1 VRDIEAAKRALERAE
16 RATEEVD
23 RSVWL
28 AKAAD
33 HAISR
38 DAVLVGGTA
47 VNLHTAVYKPT
58 DVDLCAY
65 LDEDDRTELD
75 RLGFKH
81 LHGDHFLYT
90 VPDGEKW
97 PVEFPDSV
105 VDGDV
110 MHVLLDAGEELTVI
124 STESLVLDRVRQATD
139 RTNVM
144 FNEAVR
150 LCRAVKGTADWALIE
165 DRVSEEDRRA
175 PLLRLRATFEQV
187 MAKAAG

>member
-1 VRDIEAAKRALERAE
+1 VRDLEAAKRALDRAE
-16 RATEEVD
+16 QATDEVD

-38 DAVLVGGTA
+38 DAVLVGGAA

-65 LDEDDRTELD
+65 LDEEDRIALD

-90 VPDGEKW
+90 FRDGEKW

-110 MHVLLDAGEELTVI
+110 MHVSLDADEVLVVI
-124 STESLVLDRVRQATD
+124 SIESLVLDRVRQATD
-139 RTNVM
+139 RTDVTL
-144 FNEAVR
+144 NEAVR
-150 LCRAVKGTADWALIE
+150 LCRAVRETADWGLIE
-165 DRVSEEDRRA
+165 SKVNEEDRQA
-175 PLLRLRATFEQV
+175 PLLRLRETYEKVLAR
-187 MAKAAG
+187 AG

>member
-1 VRDIEAAKRALERAE
+1 MRNVEAAKRALDRAE
-16 RATEEVD
+16 RATDEID

-38 DAVLVGGTA
+38 EAVLVGGAA

-65 LDEDDRTELD
+65 LDEEDRAELD

-81 LHGDHFLYT
+81 LQGDHFLYT
-90 VPDGEKW
+90 FRDGEKW

-110 MHVLLDAGEELTVI
+110 MQVYLDDDEVLTVI

-139 RTNVM
+139 RTDVTL
-144 FNEAVR
+144 NEAVR
-150 LCRAVKGTADWALIE
+150 LCRAVKETADWALIE
-165 DRVSEEDRRA
+165 AKITEEDRQA
-175 PLLRLRATFEQV
+175 PLLRLRETYEKV
-187 MAKAAG
+187 MARAG

>member
-1 VRDIEAAKRALERAE
+1 VRDVEAAKRALDRAE
-16 RATEEVD
+16 QATDEVD

-38 DAVLVGGTA
+38 DAVLVGGAA

-65 LDEDDRTELD
+65 LDEEDRTQLD

-81 LHGDHFLYT
+81 LQGDHFLYT
-90 VPDGEKW
+90 FRDGERW

-110 MHVLLDAGEELTVI
+110 MHVSLDADEVLVVI
-124 STESLVLDRVRQATD
+124 STESLVLDRIRQATD
-139 RTNVM
+139 RTDVTLD
-144 FNEAVR
+144 EAVR
-150 LCRAVKGTADWALIE
+150 LCRAVKDTADWALIA
-165 DRVSEEDRRA
+165 RKVNEEDHQA
-175 PLLRLRATFEQV
+175 PLLGLRATYGKV
-187 MAKAAG
+187 RARAS

>member
-1 VRDIEAAKRALERAE
+1 VRDIEAAKRALERAG

-90 VPDGEKW
+90 FPDGEKW

-110 MHVLLDAGEELTVI
+110 MHVSLDADEVLVVI

-139 RTNVM
+139 RTGVT
-144 FNEAVR
+144 FDEAVR
-150 LCRAVKGTADWALIE
+150 LCRAVEETADWSLIE
-165 DRVSEEDRRA
+165 AKVNEEDRQV
-175 PLLRLRATFEQV
+175 PLLRLRETYDKVLAR
-187 MAKAAG
+187 AR

>member
-1 VRDIEAAKRALERAE
+1 MRDLQAAKKALERAE
-16 RATEEVD
+16 QSTNEVD

-38 DAVLVGGTA
+38 DAVLVGGAA

-75 RLGFKH
+75 RLGFNH
-81 LHGDHFLYT
+81 LQGDHFLYT
-90 VPDGEKW
+90 FRDGEQW

-110 MHVLLDAGEELTVI
+110 MLVSLNEDEVLTVI
-124 STESLVLDRVRQATD
+124 STESLVLDRIRQATD
-139 RTNVM
+139 RTEVT

-150 LCRAVKGTADWALIE
+150 LCRAVMDTADWALIE
-165 DRVSEEDRRA
+165 SKVDEENRRA
-175 PLLRLRATFEQV
+175 PLLRLRETYERIK
-187 MAKAAG
+187 AKAH

>member
-1 VRDIEAAKRALERAE
+1 VRDLEAAKRALDRAE
-16 RATEEVD
+16 QATNEVD

-38 DAVLVGGTA
+38 NAVLVGGAA

-58 DVDLCAY
+58 DIDLCAY
-65 LDEDDRTELD
+65 LDEEDRTQLD

-81 LHGDHFLYT
+81 LQGDHFLYT
-90 VPDGEKW
+90 FRDGERW

-110 MHVLLDAGEELTVI
+110 MQISLDADEVLVVI
-124 STESLVLDRVRQATD
+124 STESLVLDRIRQATD
-139 RTNVM
+139 RSDVTLD
-144 FNEAVR
+144 EAVR
-150 LCRAVKGTADWALIE
+150 LCRAVKDTADWALIE
-165 DRVSEEDRRA
+165 NKVNEEDRQA
-175 PLLRLRATFEQV
+175 PLLRLRETYEQV
-187 MAKAAG
+187 LARVR

>member
-1 VRDIEAAKRALERAE
+1 MRNIEAAKEALHRAE
-16 RATEEVD
+16 RATDETD
-23 RSVWL
+23 RSIWL

-38 DAVLVGGTA
+38 EAVLVGGAA

-58 DVDLCAY
+58 DIDLCAY
-65 LDEDDRTELD
+65 LDEEDRIELD

-81 LHGDHFLYT
+81 LQGDHFLYT
-90 VPDGEKW
+90 FHDGEKW

-110 MHVLLDAGEELTVI
+110 MHISLDAGEELTVI

-139 RTNVM
+139 RTDVT

-150 LCRAVKGTADWALIE
+150 LCRAVKETADWALIE
-165 DRVSEEDRRA
+165 SKVNEEDRRA
-175 PLLRLRATFEQV
+175 PLLRLRATYEQI
-187 MAKAAG
+187 MAMAV

>member
-1 VRDIEAAKRALERAE
+1 MRDLDAAKRALERAE
-16 RATEEVD
+16 LATDELD

-38 DAVLVGGTA
+38 DAVLVGGAA
-47 VNLHTAVYKPT
+47 VNLHTGSYKPT

-65 LDEDDRTELD
+65 LDQDDRTELD
-75 RLGFKH
+75 SLGFKYVQ
-81 LHGDHFLYT
+81 GDHFIYT
-90 VPDGEKW
+90 FRDGEKW

-110 MHVLLDAGEELTVI
+110 MLVSLDDDEVLTVI

-139 RTNVM
+139 RTSVT
-144 FNEAVR
+144 FEEAVR
-150 LCRAVKGTADWALIE
+150 LCLAVRGTADWMLIE
-165 DRVSEEDRRA
+165 RQVNEEDRQT
-175 PLLRLRATFEQV
+175 PFLRLRETYERVLAQTR
-187 MAKAAG
+187 

>member
-1 VRDIEAAKRALERAE
+1 MRDLDSARRALERAE
-16 RATEEVD
+16 QARDEID

-33 HAISR
+33 YAISR
-38 DAVLVGGTA
+38 NAVLVGGTA
-47 VNLHTAVYKPT
+47 VNLHTASYRPT
-58 DVDLCAY
+58 DIDLCAY
-65 LDEDDRTELD
+65 LDGDDRKELD

-81 LHGDHFLYT
+81 IQGDHFLYT
-90 VPDGEKW
+90 FRNGEKW

-110 MHVLLDAGEELTVI
+110 MRVSLDADDVLTVI

-139 RTNVM
+139 RSDVT

-150 LCRAVKGTADWALIE
+150 LSRAVIQTADWALIE
-165 DRVSEEDRRA
+165 SQVREEDRKA
-175 PLLRLRATFEQV
+175 PLMRLMETFERV
-187 MAKAAG
+187 MAKAQ

>member
-1 VRDIEAAKRALERAE
+1 MRDIAAARNALDRAE
-16 RATEEVD
+16 RATDETD

-38 DAVLVGGTA
+38 DAVLVGGAA

-58 DVDLCAY
+58 DIDLCAY
-65 LDEDDRTELD
+65 LDEEDRTELD

-81 LHGDHFLYT
+81 LQGDHFIYT
-90 VPDGEKW
+90 FRDGEKW

-110 MHVLLDAGEELTVI
+110 MHVSLDVGEVLTVI
-124 STESLVLDRVRQATD
+124 STESLVLDRIRQATD
-139 RTNVM
+139 RTDVT
-144 FNEAVR
+144 FDEAVR
-150 LCRAVKGTADWALIE
+150 LCRAVKETADWTLIE
-165 DRVSEEDRRA
+165 GRVNEEDRQA
-175 PLLRLRATFEQV
+175 PLLRFRETYERV
-187 MAKAAG
+187 MSKAG

>member
-1 VRDIEAAKRALERAE
+1 VRDVEAARRALDRAE
-16 RATEEVD
+16 EATDEID

-38 DAVLVGGTA
+38 GAVLVGGAA

-65 LDEDDRTELD
+65 LDEEDRTELD
-75 RLGFKH
+75 RLGFKR
-81 LHGDHFLYT
+81 LQGDHFLYT
-90 VPDGEKW
+90 FRDGEKW

-110 MHVLLDAGEELTVI
+110 MHVSLDADEILVVI
-124 STESLVLDRVRQATD
+124 STESLVLDRIRQATD
-139 RTNVM
+139 RTGVNLD
-144 FNEAVR
+144 EAVR
-150 LCRAVKGTADWALIE
+150 LCRAVKDSADWVLIE
-165 DRVSEEDRRA
+165 GKVNEESRRA
-175 PLLRLRATFEQV
+175 PFLRLRETYEEVLAR
-187 MAKAAG
+187 AW

>member
-1 VRDIEAAKRALERAE
+1 MRDVEAAKKALERAE
-16 RATEEVD
+16 QASDEVD

-38 DAVLVGGTA
+38 DAVLVGGAA

-58 DVDLCAY
+58 DIDLCAY
-65 LDEDDRTELD
+65 LDETDRAELD

-81 LHGDHFLYT
+81 IQGDHFLYT
-90 VPDGEKW
+90 FRDGEKW

-110 MHVLLDAGEELTVI
+110 MQVSLDAGEVLVVI
-124 STESLVLDRVRQATD
+124 STESLVLDRIRRATD
-139 RTNVM
+139 RTDVTID
-144 FNEAVR
+144 EAVR
-150 LCRAVKGTADWALIE
+150 LCRAVQDTADWSLIE
-165 DRVSEEDRRA
+165 NRVDEEDHRA
-175 PLLRLRATFEQV
+175 PLLRLRDTYEKVLARTR
-187 MAKAAG
+187 

>member
-1 VRDIEAAKRALERAE
+1 VRDLEAAKRALDRAE
-16 RATEEVD
+16 QATDDID

-38 DAVLVGGTA
+38 DAVLVGGAA

-58 DVDLCAY
+58 DIDLCAY
-65 LDEDDRTELD
+65 LDTEDRTELD

-81 LHGDHFLYT
+81 LQGDHFLYT
-90 VPDGEKW
+90 FEDGEKW

-110 MHVLLDAGEELTVI
+110 MHVYLDDEEVLTVI
-124 STESLVLDRVRQATD
+124 STESLVLDRLRQATD
-139 RTNVM
+139 RTDVT

-150 LCRAVKGTADWALIE
+150 LCRAVRDTADWALIE
-165 DRVSEEDRRA
+165 AKVNEEDRQA
-175 PLLRLRATFEQV
+175 PLLQLRETYKKV
-187 MAKAAG
+187 TDRTG

>member
-1 VRDIEAAKRALERAE
+1 VRDLEAARRALDRAE
-16 RATEEVD
+16 QATDEVD

-38 DAVLVGGTA
+38 DAVLVGGAA

-58 DVDLCAY
+58 DIDLCAY
-65 LDEDDRTELD
+65 LDEEDRTQLD

-81 LHGDHFLYT
+81 LQGDHFLYT
-90 VPDGEKW
+90 FRDGERW

-110 MHVLLDAGEELTVI
+110 MHVSLDADEVLVVI
-124 STESLVLDRVRQATD
+124 STESLVLDRIRQATD
-139 RTNVM
+139 RTAVTLD
-144 FNEAVR
+144 EAVR
-150 LCRAVKGTADWALIE
+150 LCRAVKDTADWALIE
-165 DRVSEEDRRA
+165 SKVNEEDHQA
-175 PLLRLRATFEQV
+175 PLLGLRATYEKV
-187 MAKAAG
+187 RARAW

>member
-1 VRDIEAAKRALERAE
+1 MRNIEAAKEALDRAE
-16 RATEEVD
+16 RATDETD

-38 DAVLVGGTA
+38 KAVLVGGAA
-47 VNLHTAVYKPT
+47 VNLHTAVYRPT
-58 DVDLCAY
+58 DIDLCAY

-81 LHGDHFLYT
+81 LQGDHFLYT
-90 VPDGEKW
+90 FRDGEKW

-110 MHVLLDAGEELTVI
+110 MHVSLDAGEVLTVI

-139 RTNVM
+139 RTEVTSKSTKQYA
-144 FNEAVR
+144 F
-150 LCRAVKGTADWALIE
+150 
-165 DRVSEEDRRA
+165 
-175 PLLRLRATFEQV
+175 
-187 MAKAAG
+187 AGR

>member
-1 VRDIEAAKRALERAE
+1 MRDIAAAKRALERAE
-16 RATEEVD
+16 RATEDVD

-38 DAVLVGGTA
+38 VAVLVGGAA

-90 VPDGEKW
+90 FTDGEKW

-110 MHVLLDAGEELTVI
+110 MHVSLDADEVLVVI

-139 RTNVM
+139 RAGVT
-144 FNEAVR
+144 FDEAVR
-150 LCRAVKGTADWALIE
+150 LCRAVEETADWSLIE
-165 DRVSEEDRRA
+165 SKVNEEDRQA
-175 PLLRLRATFEQV
+175 PLLRLRETYDKV
-187 MAKAAG
+187 LAKAR

>member
-1 VRDIEAAKRALERAE
+1 VRDVEAAKRALDRAE
-16 RATEEVD
+16 QASDEVD

-38 DAVLVGGTA
+38 EAVLIGGAA

-58 DVDLCAY
+58 DIDLCAY
-65 LDEDDRTELD
+65 LDEEDRTELD

-81 LHGDHFLYT
+81 LQGDHFLYT
-90 VPDGEKW
+90 FRDGEKW

-110 MHVLLDAGEELTVI
+110 MHVSLAADEVLVVI
-124 STESLVLDRVRQATD
+124 STESLVLDRIRQATD
-139 RTNVM
+139 RTDVT

-150 LCRAVKGTADWALIE
+150 LCRAVKETADWASIE
-165 DRVSEEDRRA
+165 NKVDEEDRQA
-175 PLLRLRATFEQV
+175 PLLRLRETYERVQAR
-187 MAKAAG
+187 AR

>member
-1 VRDIEAAKRALERAE
+1 MRDIEAAKRALDRAE
-16 RATEEVD
+16 QATDEVD

-38 DAVLVGGTA
+38 DAVLVGGAA

-65 LDEDDRTELD
+65 LDEEDRIELD
-75 RLGFKH
+75 RLGFRH
-81 LHGDHFLYT
+81 LQGDHFLYT
-90 VPDGEKW
+90 FRDGEKW

-110 MHVLLDAGEELTVI
+110 MHVSLDVDEVLTVI

-139 RTNVM
+139 RTDVT

-150 LCRAVKGTADWALIE
+150 LCRAVKETANWAMIE
-165 DRVSEEDRRA
+165 GRVDEENRKA
-175 PLLRLRATFEQV
+175 PLLRLKETYERIV
-187 MAKAAG
+187 AKAE

>member
-1 VRDIEAAKRALERAE
+1 MRDLQAAKKALERAE
-16 RATEEVD
+16 QSTKEVD

-28 AKAAD
+28 AKAVD

-38 DAVLVGGTA
+38 NAVLVGGAA

-58 DVDLCAY
+58 DIDLCAY
-65 LDEDDRTELD
+65 LDEDDRTELS

-81 LHGDHFLYT
+81 LQGDHFLYT
-90 VPDGEKW
+90 FRDGEKW

-110 MHVLLDAGEELTVI
+110 MLVSLDVDEVLTVI
-124 STESLVLDRVRQATD
+124 STESLVLDRIRQATD
-139 RTNVM
+139 GTEVT

-150 LCRAVKGTADWALIE
+150 LCRAVMDTADWELIE
-165 DRVSEEDRRA
+165 SKVDEENRQA
-175 PLLRLRATFEQV
+175 PLLRLRETYERISAR
-187 MAKAAG
+187 AH

>member
-1 VRDIEAAKRALERAE
+1 MRDIEAAKRALDRAE
-16 RATEEVD
+16 QATDEVD

-38 DAVLVGGTA
+38 DAVLVGGAA

-65 LDEDDRTELD
+65 LDEEDRIELD
-75 RLGFKH
+75 RLGFRH
-81 LHGDHFLYT
+81 LQGDHFLYT
-90 VPDGEKW
+90 FRDGEKW

-110 MHVLLDAGEELTVI
+110 MHVSLDVDEVLTVI

-139 RTNVM
+139 RTDVT

-150 LCRAVKGTADWALIE
+150 LCRAVKETANWAMIE
-165 DRVSEEDRRA
+165 SRVDEEDRQA
-175 PLLRLRATFEQV
+175 PLLRLRETYERIV
-187 MAKAAG
+187 AKTE